1 MNHHLRVCLS
11 SMSQAYQACIY
22 FIIKDK
28 ITKEQEEQTYN
39 KHLYQNQFLIR
50 NPEAGMPTPVT

>member
-1 MNHHLRVCLS
+1 MNEPPFEGVPFLH
-11 SMSQAYQACIY
+11 AYQTCIY